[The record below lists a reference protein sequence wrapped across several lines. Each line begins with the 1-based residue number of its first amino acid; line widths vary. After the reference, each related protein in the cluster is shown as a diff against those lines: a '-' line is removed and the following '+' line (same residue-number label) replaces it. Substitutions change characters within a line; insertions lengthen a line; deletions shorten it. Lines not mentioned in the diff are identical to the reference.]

1 MSIWSRDLRSKDE
14 PWSLENMVW
23 KLRIDAIV
31 GWRHSV
37 GLALYHSTTIFC
49 ELDVPQSYAIST
61 PRPVFYL
68 TLGRTM
74 FANAP
79 PQTPGCGRVSSPR
92 PLWGTGPSRSPSS
105 GLRSSPKFCWIRATW
120 IWFPGSGQI
129 LLVRWILRW
138 GKWDLYLDWID
149 SPTREGKG
157 WSRKSFLFT
166 FSEKN

>member
-1 MSIWSRDLRSKDE
+1 MVIRKHGLEVENWRNC
-14 PWSLENMVW
+14 WVTSLS
-23 KLRIDAIV
+23 A
-31 GWRHSV
+31 SS
-37 GLALYHSTTIFC
+37 ALSQYNYFC

-61 PRPVFYL
+61 HRPVFYL

-92 PLWGTGPSRSPSS
+92 PPWGTGPSRSPSS

-138 GKWDLYLDWID
+138 GKWNLYLDWIAG
-149 SPTREGKG
+149 PTKEGKG

-166 FSEKN
+166 FSEKTNLKPHWRGWKQSV